1 MVKNLTKHGN
11 SYALVIDK
19 PILELLNATPET
31 RFEVITDGQC
41 LVLSPVR
48 DSAQEKK
55 FSSALDRVHKRF
67 GRALK
72 RLAE

>member
-1 MVKNLTKHGN
+1 MIKTLTKHGN

-19 PILELLNATPET
+19 PILELLHVSPDSE
-31 RFEVITDGQC
+31 FEIFTDGQC
-41 LVLSPVR
+41 LVLTPVR
-48 DSAQEKK
+48 GSEEKK
-55 FSSALDRVHKRF
+55 SFQDALELVHRRF